1 MKKNTAL
8 IAGGITLA
16 GTLLF
21 GGVFAATG
29 SFTVPVLLGLLLGFA
44 AALLCLFLFYKS
56 ANAAPG
62 NKNASM
68 MLFFLRWGVAF
79 AVVAVSVFVPAID
92 SVAAILPLALPV
104 LAAAILMAA
113 GK

>member
-1 MKKNTAL
+1 M
-8 IAGGITLA
+8 
-16 GTLLF
+16 
-21 GGVFAATG
+21 
-29 SFTVPVLLGLLLGFA
+29 
-44 AALLCLFLFYKS
+44 FYKS
-56 ANAAPG
+56 ADAAQG
-62 NKNASM
+62 NKNAGM
-68 MLFFLRWGVAF
+68 VLFFLRWGVAF

>member
-1 MKKNTAL
+1 M
-8 IAGGITLA
+8 G
-16 GTLLF
+16 
-21 GGVFAATG
+21 
-29 SFTVPVLLGLLLGFA
+29 
-44 AALLCLFLFYKS
+44 
-56 ANAAPG
+56 
-62 NKNASM
+62 
-68 MLFFLRWGVAF
+68 LFFLRWGVAF